1 MVIAMRNVPGS
12 PVEGSDFFDRP
23 DALARLG
30 REIANQS
37 NVLLTAPRRVG
48 KTSLIL
54 RLCEQYRADGWKAV
68 FFNIEGCGD
77 ELAFAEKLVTELHR
91 ADLNP
96 DAMTRLALGF
106 KRIRSTLKG
115 MKFGAGIDV
124 EMGDSEDP
132 ECGTLGRAIES
143 ALRRIDSD
151 EQNVLI
157 AIDELPEVLLS
168 IAKQENGA
176 ARVERLL
183 HWLRELRQSYRKQI
197 RWIFLGS
204 IGLDSFVESHNLGK
218 TTNDLV
224 TTTLGA
230 LSKEDADQFLEILGR
245 DNNLPIPPA
254 QRQLIISKVGWP
266 LPHHLQVVFHALI
279 DIGTTEVNAQ
289 SIEDAFNFLLRPE
302 NLSQFDT
309 WRQRLQEQFT
319 TEDTISSTAI
329 LNHLCQHADGRTRR
343 QILNAVMKIKPA
355 SDVGAVEEQISRLI
369 QILQRD
375 GYLLESDGIYTF
387 RSFLLREFWN
397 RRNIR

>member
-1 MVIAMRNVPGS
+1 MRNIPGS
-12 PVEGSDFFDRP
+12 PVEGNDFFDRP
-23 DALARLG
+23 EALARLS
-30 REIANQS
+30 REITNDS

-54 RLCEQYRADGWKAV
+54 RLCEQYRSKGWKAV
-68 FFNIEGCGD
+68 FFNIESCGD

-96 DAMTRLALGF
+96 DTMTRLALGF

-143 ALRRIDSD
+143 ALRKIDSD
-151 EQNVLI
+151 EQKVLI

-176 ARVERLL
+176 ARIERLL

-230 LSKEDADQFLEILGR
+230 LSREDADRFLEILGR
-245 DNNLPIPPA
+245 DNNLLIPPA

-279 DIGTTEVNAQ
+279 DIGTTEVSTQ
-289 SIEDAFNFLLRPE
+289 SIDDAFDFLLRPE

-319 TEDTISSTAI
+319 TEDTVSSTAI

-343 QILNAVMKIKPA
+343 QILNAVMKIRPA
-355 SDVGAVEEQISRLI
+355 SDSGAVEEQISRLI

-375 GYLLESDGIYTF
+375 GYLLESDGSYTF